1 MENIKE
7 ALLYEKLEKNK
18 VRCNL
23 CYKRCVIKENEFGFC
38 GVRKNI
44 DGKLFTTI
52 YGLVS
57 SIAIDPIEKK
67 PLFHFYPGSKTLSLG
82 TWGCNL
88 RCKHCQ
94 NWEISYEKYHDKLFS
109 ISKYFSPKDLVN
121 LAKSYNSKGISF
133 TYNEPTIWF
142 EYSLDVFKLAK
153 ENNLYTVYVTNGT
166 ITSEGLNIIS
176 PYLDAFRVDIKAFYD
191 SSFKK
196 ITDVKGANY
205 ILERAIEAKKLG
217 MHVEVVTNVIPTVND
232 SIEEMENLAKW
243 IKENLGPKTPWH
255 ITRFYPYMDFSHL
268 MPTPIKT
275 LEMIKEIGD
284 KIGLNFVYIGN
295 VYGHPFENTYCPN
308 CKSLVIKRA
317 GFDVLEYNVINGRCK
332 FCGFD
337 LNIKE

>member
-7 ALLYEKLEKNK
+7 ALIYERLEKK
-18 VRCNL
+18 RVRCNL
-23 CYKRCVIKENEFGFC
+23 CYKRCLIKEGEYGFC

-44 DGKLFTTI
+44 DGTLFTTI
-52 YGLVS
+52 YGVIS

-88 RCKHCQ
+88 RCGHCQ
-94 NWEISYEKYHDKLFS
+94 NWQISYENYHDKLLS
-109 ISKYFSPKDLVN
+109 MSKYLTPQELIN

-142 EYSLDVFKLAK
+142 EYTLDVFKLAK
-153 ENNLYTVYVTNGT
+153 ENGLYTVYVTNGT

-176 PYLDAFRVDIKAFYD
+176 PNLDAFRVDIKAFYD

-196 ITDVKGANY
+196 ITDVKGANF

-232 SIEEMENLAKW
+232 SIKEMEELANW
-243 IKENLGPKTPWH
+243 IKDNLGPKTPWH
-255 ITRFYPYMDFSHL
+255 ITRFYPYMNFSHL

-295 VYGHPFENTYCPN
+295 VFGHPFENTYCPN
-308 CKSLVIKRA
+308 CKSLVVKRA
-317 GFDVLEYNVINGRCK
+317 GFDILDYCVIHGRCK

>member
-1 MENIKE
+1 MDNIKE
-7 ALLYEKLEKNK
+7 ALLYEKLDKKK

-23 CYKRCVIKENEFGFC
+23 CYKRCLIKESEFGFC

-44 DGKLFTTI
+44 DGTLFTTI
-52 YGLVS
+52 YGVIS

-67 PLFHFYPGSKTLSLG
+67 PLFHFYPGSQTLSLG

-88 RCKHCQ
+88 RCGHCQ
-94 NWEISYEKYHDKLFS
+94 NWEISYEKYHDKLLS
-109 ISKYFSPKDLVN
+109 MSKYLTPQDLIK

-142 EYSLDVFKLAK
+142 EYTLDVFKLAK
-153 ENNLYTVYVTNGT
+153 EEDLYTVYVTNGT

-176 PYLDAFRVDIKAFYD
+176 QYLDAFRVDIKAFYD

-196 ITDVKGANY
+196 ITNVKGANF
-205 ILERAIEAKKLG
+205 ILERTIEAKKLG
-217 MHVEVVTNVIPTVND
+217 LHIEVITNVIPTVND
-232 SIEEMENLAKW
+232 SIKEMEELAIW

-255 ITRFYPYMDFSHL
+255 ITRFYPYMNFSHL

-284 KIGLNFVYIGN
+284 KVGLNFVYIGN
-295 VYGHPFENTYCPN
+295 VFGHPFENTYCPN

-317 GFDVLEYNVINGRCK
+317 GFEILEYNVIHGRCK
-332 FCGFD
+332 FCGSD
-337 LNIKE
+337 LNIRE

>member
-94 NWEISYEKYHDKLFS
+94 NLEISYEKYHDKLFS

-196 ITDVKGANY
+196 LTDVKGVNY